1 MLSIMR
7 IKKKSGE
14 IVDFDNEKLIW
25 SLIASGATKE
35 IANQIIDDIKP
46 QLYDGISSRKIFRL
60 AYQKLKNYSKGHAAR
75 YNLKNGI
82 MALGPAGFY
91 FEKFIAR
98 IFELQGYQTKANVEA
113 TGLCI
118 SHELDVVVKK
128 DNHVAMVECKFHGSK
143 EVKTDVKV
151 PMYILS
157 RFNDLKSVD
166 YRFFSED
173 EKITKCWIVTNNRF
187 TSEAIKFG
195 ECSGLYLLSW
205 DYPVNNGLK
214 DLTNQFKVYPITCLT
229 TLTMAEK
236 EILLLQDILTVYNLV
251 HNKNGFAKLKLSQS
265 RVKNVLN
272 ECHQLLNQ

>member
-1 MLSIMR
+1 MR

-14 IVDFDNEKLIW
+14 IVQFDTEKLIR

-35 IANQIIDDIKP
+35 TANQIIDDIKP
-46 QLYDGISSRKIFRL
+46 QLHDGISSRKVFRL
-60 AYQKLKNYSKGHAAR
+60 AYLKLKNYSKGHAAR

-98 IFELQGYQTKANVEA
+98 IFELQSYQTKTNVEVEGA
-113 TGLCI
+113 CI

-128 DNHVAMVECKFHGSK
+128 NNHVAMVECKFHGSK

-157 RFNDLKSVD
+157 RFNDLKSVNLS
-166 YRFFSED
+166 FFSEE

-187 TSEAIKFG
+187 TSEAVKFG
-195 ECSGLYLLSW
+195 ECSGLNLLSW
-205 DYPVNNGLK
+205 DYPMGNGLK
-214 DLTNQFKVYPITCLT
+214 ELVSQFKVYPITCLT

-236 EILLLQDILTVYNLV
+236 EILLLQEILTVYNLV
-251 HNKNGFAKLKLSQS
+251 HHENGFAKLKLSQS
-265 RVKNVLN
+265 RIKNVLN
-272 ECHQLLNQ
+272 ECQQLLS